1 MTIKEI
7 TLLFKLNGCSISEYT
22 EKGKEQGMIYTRNRA
37 WDINLFPSYKM
48 ALDYFIEANWFYTTQ
63 L

>member
-22 EKGKEQGMIYTRNRA
+22 EFGKDKGMIYTRNRA
-37 WDINLFPSYKM
+37 KDVNLFPSYTS
-48 ALDYFIEANWFYTTQ
+48 ALEHFTKENWIR
-63 L
+63 